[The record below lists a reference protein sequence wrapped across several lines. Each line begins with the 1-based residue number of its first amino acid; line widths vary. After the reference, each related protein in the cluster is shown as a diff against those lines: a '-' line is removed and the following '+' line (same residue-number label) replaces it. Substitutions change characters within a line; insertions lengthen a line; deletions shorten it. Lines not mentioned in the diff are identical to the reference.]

1 MNIINCIILVTL
13 ITLPQVL
20 IGQADSEKVFNGESL
35 SFTSNIN
42 NYCVLDYL
50 DQSVSILHET
60 KKILDVKFQQSKQYN
75 STHYIDRIVLYLPM
89 NSQGIKQH
97 STCLDTLKGG
107 FFQYALP
114 KNASTF
120 DVRALKQLYPNI
132 YTKPYGYNIKS
143 EISLIAK
150 STNNY
155 QLIFQNFKLIVY
167 TGSDEIEIDLDKYFD
182 LIHSKSEFLV
192 PFSDIENLLSI
203 INESVLEGF
212 NYIQLKKMKP

>member
-1 MNIINCIILVTL
+1 MKIINVIILFVL
-13 ITLPQVL
+13 ITLPQVIL
-20 IGQADSEKVFNGESL
+20 GQIDSEKTFKGESL

-42 NYCVLDYL
+42 NYCILDYL
-50 DQSVSILHET
+50 DQSVNILHET

-75 STHYIDRIVLYLPM
+75 STHYIDRIILYLPR
-89 NSQGIKQH
+89 NSQGKKQH

-143 EISLIAK
+143 EISLVVK

-182 LIHSKSEFLV
+182 LIQFKSEFLV
-192 PFSDIENLLSI
+192 PFSDVENLLSI
-203 INESVLEGF
+203 INESVLEGYS
-212 NYIQLKKMKP
+212 YIHLKK